1 MKIRFA
7 FFCFT
12 LGLALWPG
20 FTQARPLEEE
30 PTLRQLADDKGI
42 VFGAAVG
49 DSFWAADKRY
59 QATVKREFNTLV
71 AEYHMKFGKLHPRP
85 IEFEWRF
92 ADSLMRFADEQGM
105 KVRGHCLLWH
115 KEAGWL
121 DKVNYPR
128 DSLMFLIHQ
137 AIDSI
142 VGRYRGK
149 IPQWDVV
156 NEAISNKTDSL
167 YRDTFLFR
175 KLGIDYI
182 DSAFRWARAADSS
195 VKLYYNEYGNEDMGL
210 KSQKTY
216 DFLKGLKER
225 GVPVDGIGL
234 QCHFD
239 NDSVPSF
246 DSIAVN
252 LKRLADLDLDI
263 AITEVD
269 FRLAYPVDSAKLAKQ
284 KENYRKLMQI
294 CLENSRCKTFLIWGV
309 NDTTSWVQPYFKNR
323 GAPLLF
329 NDDYAPKPAY
339 FGVWEALAG
348 RPNALGQGLKIRR
361 SQGKLTVKNGA
372 RRKINGALDLAHP
385 SRTGIHVPSR

>member
-1 MKIRFA
+1 MKIHHA
-7 FFCFT
+7 FFV
-12 LGLALWPG
+12 LVLALALWPWSP
-20 FTQARPLEEE
+20 QARPLEEE
-30 PTLRQLADDKGI
+30 PTLRQLADAKGI
-42 VFGAAVG
+42 VFGTAVG
-49 DSFWAADKRY
+49 DSFWGIDKRY
-59 QATVKREFNTLV
+59 QATVKRDFNTIV

-92 ADSLMRFADEQGM
+92 ADSIMRFADEQGM

-121 DKVNYPR
+121 EKVNYSR
-128 DSLMFLIHQ
+128 DSLMFLIHR

-195 VKLYYNEYGNEDMGL
+195 VKLYYNEYGNEALGL

-239 NDSVPSF
+239 NDSVPDL
-246 DSIAVN
+246 DSIAAN
-252 LKRLADLDLDI
+252 MKRLAELDLDI
-263 AITEVD
+263 ALTEVD
-269 FRLAYPVDSAKLAKQ
+269 YRLSFPVDSAKLAKQ
-284 KENYRKLMQI
+284 KENYRDLMKV
-294 CLENSRCKTFLIWGV
+294 CLENSRCKTFLVWGV
-309 NDTTSWVQPYFKNR
+309 NDSTSWVRPYFKNR

-329 NDDYAPKPAY
+329 NNDYAAKPAY
-339 FGVWEALAG
+339 YGIWEALAG
-348 RPNALGQGLKIRR
+348 RPNAIGQGLRIRR
-361 SQGKLTVKNGA
+361 VQGKPTAKALNQ
-372 RRKINGALDLAHP
+372 RKINGALELAPP
-385 SRTGIHVPSR
+385 SRTRIHVPTR